1 MSNNLQL
8 RFWPLIPRL
17 TPEDRSIPLVIEVSG
32 IGPLPNRY
40 TFSLC
45 IDRLG
50 HELITERWV
59 TYLTTTEAS
68 NIVRFEH
75 TVHLSSQINP
85 EGQQAGLGLFLS
97 ALNSEGNAAR
107 AKTAIDLGIQTVRY
121 GFLCNFASKDL
132 PSRKSCTD
140 FLLQQH
146 CTHVQFYDWSYRPHK
161 YLPEAHDTDENTYHD
176 LMGKAIDTTTVIAS
190 IRSLHDSGM
199 HAIAYGAVYA
209 ASKEYLD
216 SHPNQALYD
225 SNGKP
230 IDLID
235 RFFIM
240 NVTAGNPW
248 REHLF
253 EQYKAAIDT
262 LGFDGIHMDTYGYP
276 KIAFDYAG
284 KSIYLDKEFVS
295 LIDDWAKNKN
305 RNIFN
310 NVGGWPSSLT
320 ATCIQEAIYIEV
332 WAPHTEYRHLRQLA
346 LEHKRFKKPLVFAAY
361 SLPYKEEET
370 LDPSRALAST
380 CLLMATAC
388 AHEATLL
395 LFGEDGGILTQ
406 PYYVDHTVLD
416 SHDRKVLTR
425 YTDFSVQYGELL
437 YGTSLIDITE
447 SFVTGENREYSFFI
461 HAEGKKESET
471 KISCDGQ
478 PNTLWPIVHMSK
490 TRIVIN
496 LLNLL
501 DQESA
506 RWNEGKNPLKN
517 EVYTTIQIPIYSK
530 KMQLF
535 TASPEV
541 DEGKSHPLQWKE
553 VMGIRGPSGEITIVL
568 QSYWTL
574 LWAEL

>member
-1 MSNNLQL
+1 MGNNLHL
-8 RFWPLIPRL
+8 RIWPLIPRL
-17 TPEDRSIPLVIEVSG
+17 APQDRSIPLVIEVSG
-32 IGPLPNRY
+32 VGSLPGRY
-40 TFSLC
+40 AFSLH
-45 IDRLG
+45 IDRLE
-50 HELITERWV
+50 HELITERWE

-85 EGQQAGLGLFLS
+85 EGQQAGLGIFLS
-97 ALNSEGNAAR
+97 VLDSEGNAAQ

-121 GFLCNFASKDL
+121 GFLCNFASENL
-132 PSRKSCTD
+132 PSRKACTD

-161 YLPEAHDTDENTYHD
+161 YLPEAHDTDDGTYHD
-176 LMGKAIDTTTVIAS
+176 LMGKAIDTNTVGAS
-190 IRSLHDSGM
+190 IESLHEAGM

-216 SHPNQALYD
+216 CHPDQALYD
-225 SNGKP
+225 SQGRP
-230 IDLID
+230 IDLIE

-240 NVTAGNPW
+240 NVAAGNPW

-253 EQYKAAIDT
+253 EQYRSAIDT
-262 LGFDGIHMDTYGYP
+262 LSFDGIHLDTYGYP

-295 LIDDWAKNKN
+295 LIDDWANNKN

-320 ATCIQEAIYIEV
+320 ATCVQEAIYIEV
-332 WAPHTEYRHLRQLA
+332 WDPHTEYRHLRQLA
-346 LEHKRFKKPLVFAAY
+346 LEHKRFKKPLIFAAY
-361 SLPYKEEET
+361 SLSYKKEET
-370 LDPSRALAST
+370 LDSSRALAST

-388 AHEATLL
+388 AHGATLL

-416 SHDRKVLTR
+416 PSDRKVLTQ
-425 YTDFSVQYGELL
+425 YTDFSVHYGELL
-437 YGTSLIDITE
+437 YGTSLIDVTE
-447 SFVTGENREYSFFI
+447 SFATGENREFSFLSLE
-461 HAEGKKESET
+461 EGTREPKMRV
-471 KISCDGQ
+471 SCDGQ

-496 LLNLL
+496 LINLL
-501 DQESA
+501 DQESV
-506 RWNEGKNPLKN
+506 RWNEGKNSFKKT
-517 EVYTTIQIPIYSK
+517 VSVTIQIPIYSK
-530 KMQLF
+530 TMRLF

-541 DEGKSHPLQWKE
+541 NEGKAYPLDWKE
-553 VMGIRGPSGEITIVL
+553 VKGVRGPSGEIIIAL
-568 QSYWTL
+568 QSFWTL
-574 LWAEL
+574 VWAEL

>member
-1 MSNNLQL
+1 MSNNLNL
-8 RFWPLIPRL
+8 RLWPLIPRL

-32 IGPLPNRY
+32 VGPLPDRCA
-40 TFSLC
+40 FDLS
-45 IDRLG
+45 IERLG

-75 TVHLSSQINP
+75 TVRLSSQVNP

-97 ALNSEGNAAR
+97 VLDSEGSSAQ
-107 AKTAIDLGIQTVRY
+107 AKTAIDLGIHTVRY
-121 GFLCNFASKDL
+121 GFLCNFTSEDL
-132 PSRKSCTD
+132 SSRKACVD

-161 YLPEAHDTDENTYHD
+161 YLPELNDTDEGPYHD
-176 LMGKAIDTTTVIAS
+176 LMGKAIDTTTVRTS
-190 IRSLHDSGM
+190 IRSLHDVGM

-209 ASKEYLD
+209 ASKEYLE
-216 SHPNQALYD
+216 SHPDQALYD
-225 SNGKP
+225 SQGEP
-230 IDLID
+230 INLID

-240 NVTAGNPW
+240 NVAEGNPW

-253 EQYKAAIDT
+253 EQYRAAIEV

-284 KSIYLDKEFVS
+284 KRVYLDKEFVS

-320 ATCIQEAIYIEV
+320 ATCNQEAIYIEV

-346 LEHKRFKKPLVFAAY
+346 LEHKRFKRPLIFAAY
-361 SLPYKEEET
+361 SLSYKEVET
-370 LDPSRALAST
+370 LNSSRALAST
-380 CLLMATAC
+380 CLLMASSC
-388 AHEATLL
+388 AHGATLL
-395 LFGEDGGILTQ
+395 LFGEEGGILTQ
-406 PYYVDHTVLD
+406 PYYVDHTVL
-416 SHDRKVLTR
+416 SPHDRRILTQ

-447 SFVTGENREYSFFI
+447 SFATGENREFSFFI
-461 HAEGKKESET
+461 HAEREKEPET

-496 LLNLL
+496 LINLL
-501 DQESA
+501 DQESV
-506 RWNEGKNPLKN
+506 RWNEGKNSFKKT
-517 EVYTTIQIPIYSK
+517 VSVTIQIPIYSK
-530 KMQLF
+530 MMRLF

-541 DEGKSHPLQWKE
+541 DEGKAHPLEWKE
-553 VMGIRGPSGEITIVL
+553 VTGVRGPSGEATIVL
-568 QSYWTL
+568 RSFWTL